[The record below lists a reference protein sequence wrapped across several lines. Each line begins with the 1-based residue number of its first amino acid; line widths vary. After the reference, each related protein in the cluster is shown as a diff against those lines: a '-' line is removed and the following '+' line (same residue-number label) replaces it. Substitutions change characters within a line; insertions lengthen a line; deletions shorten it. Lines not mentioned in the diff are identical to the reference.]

1 MLCSPEYFVANYIQ
15 AIHKLRLS
23 AIRKASKAGFCYNH
37 ESHLKDHD
45 MLVAPSILSADFGKL
60 AEDVRA
66 VCDGGCDLVHVD
78 VMDGHFV
85 PNLTIG
91 PVVVDAVAKAATKP
105 LDIHLMVENNSFFVD
120 LFAPLKPEFISF
132 HIEEEK
138 HPHRLIQKIRS
149 LGIRP
154 SIVLNPHTLPEA
166 VEFLLEDLDMVLLM
180 SVNPGFGGQKF
191 IPSVI
196 EKAQRLKAL
205 IEKRNPDCLIE
216 VDGGVNDVNVKQL
229 AAAGVDVVVAGS
241 YVYRHPKGVKE
252 AIASL
257 K

>member
-1 MLCSPEYFVANYIQ
+1 
-15 AIHKLRLS
+15 
-23 AIRKASKAGFCYNH
+23 
-37 ESHLKDHD
+37 
-45 MLVAPSILSADFGKL
+45 MLVAPSILSADFGYL
-60 AEDVRA
+60 ARDVKA
-66 VCDGGCDLVHVD
+66 ICEGGCDLVHVD

-91 PVVVDAVAKAATKP
+91 PVVVEAVAKAATKP
-105 LDIHLMVENNSFFVD
+105 LDIHLMVENSSFFVD
-120 LFAPLKPEFISF
+120 LFAPLKPGYISF

-154 SIVLNPHTLPEA
+154 AITLNPHTPPEA
-166 VEFLLEDLDMVLLM
+166 IEFLLEDLDMVLLM

-191 IPSVI
+191 IPSVV
-196 EKAQRLKAL
+196 EKAKRLKAL
-205 IEKRNPDCLIE
+205 IEKRNPECLIE
-216 VDGGVNDVNVKQL
+216 VDGGVNDQNVKEL
-229 AAAGVDVVVAGS
+229 KSAGVDVVVAGS
-241 YVYRHPKGVKE
+241 FVYNNPLGIEE